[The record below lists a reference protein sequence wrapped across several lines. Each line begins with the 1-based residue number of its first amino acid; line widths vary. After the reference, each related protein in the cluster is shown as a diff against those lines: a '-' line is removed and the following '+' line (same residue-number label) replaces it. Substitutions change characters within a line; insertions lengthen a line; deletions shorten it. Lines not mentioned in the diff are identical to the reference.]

1 LAVQV
6 FQHSVQGTLRTVR
19 PRALLAIACIAAI
32 ALAAAPQALA
42 SSVTISGGSRLNVSA
57 AGNERND
64 FSIRLDTGTDA
75 YLVSDAAGITANGAC
90 DPVNPDTAT
99 CPAAGIGSITIN
111 AGGGS
116 DQTALDAATIPTT
129 VEADLDGGTGNDR
142 LFGSGAADALDGDSG
157 NDILDGGPGADD
169 LRGGSGADVLSYT
182 SRPEPLFITIG
193 SVEDNDGGAT
203 DQTASRRDTVR
214 GDIEQVLGGAGA
226 DTMFGDGS
234 ADTLV
239 GGGGG
244 DRLFGLSSGDHLDGG
259 IGNDRLSGGHGG
271 DRLFGG
277 ADSDA
282 IGGGAQG
289 DLLSGGGGNDIL
301 VGKKGVDAINGK
313 AGIDRINAHDR
324 GRDHKINCGSGPNR
338 RESAKRDKRLDPRG
352 RSC

>member
-1 LAVQV
+1 VE
-6 FQHSVQGTLRTVR
+6 GTLKILH
-19 PRALLAIACIAAI
+19 PKALLVGACVAAT
-32 ALAAAPQALA
+32 ALAAVPQALA
-42 SSVTISGGSRLNVSA
+42 SSVTISGGSRLNVNA

-64 FSIRLDTGTDA
+64 FSIRLDSGADA
-75 YLVSDAAGITANGAC
+75 YIVSDAAGITANGAC

-99 CPAAGIGSITIN
+99 CPAAGIGSITVN

-116 DQTALDAATIPTT
+116 DETLLDAATIPAT

-169 LRGGSGADVLSYT
+169 LRGGSNADVLSYT
-182 SRPEPLFITIG
+182 SRGEPLFVTVG
-193 SVEDNDGGAT
+193 SGEDNDGGAT
-203 DQTASRRDTVR
+203 DQTGSRRDTVR
-214 GDIEQVLGGAGA
+214 GDIEQVLGGSGG
-226 DTMFGDGS
+226 DTILGDGS
-234 ADTLV
+234 PDSLV
-239 GGGGG
+239 GGGGA
-244 DRLFGLSSGDHLDGG
+244 DRLFGLSSSDHLDGG

-282 IGGGAQG
+282 LGGGAQG

-301 VGKKGVDAINGK
+301 VGKKGVDAMNGK
-313 AGIDRINAHDR
+313 AGFDRINAHDG
-324 GRDHKINCGSGPNR
+324 GRDHKINCGSGNNK